1 MANQV
6 VNAVNGLD
14 GLQVNGVLEWGGVA
28 HHRALCEAATWCN
41 HSLVLSG
48 GDGCLVLRDGCL
60 VPRDGCLVLRDG
72 CLVLRDGV
80 WCRVMGVW
88 CCVMGVW
95 CCVVG
100 VWCCVMGVWCCVMV
114 SGPSRS
120 TRHHAPPD
128 IMLFVNPPDIWHST
142 LPTASRAS
150 CAVSMA
156 ARRRCAALTRLV
168 QYTVKLDTF
177 CA

>member
-1 MANQV
+1 MMMANQV

-60 VPRDGCLVLRDG
+60 VLRGGCLVLRE
-72 CLVLRDGV
+72 L
-80 WCRVMGVW
+80 
-88 CCVMGVW
+88 
-95 CCVVG
+95 
-100 VWCCVMGVWCCVMV
+100 MGVWCCVMV

-142 LPTASRAS
+142 
-150 CAVSMA
+150 
-156 ARRRCAALTRLV
+156 
-168 QYTVKLDTF
+168 
-177 CA
+177 